1 MQNSLPKKI
10 QSYMEEHSRFRRW
23 SKLVTILACVVVFCT
38 TYALIL
44 PAVTMTSETYCGK
57 EEHTH
62 NEECY
67 ERELICTLGSDEDI
81 HEHTDACYETQFVL
95 ACGQEEGPE
104 HTHTT
109 DCYRMESVLVCT
121 EGEGASGAGTHQHR
135 DTCYKETLICGK
147 EEHQHTLL
155 CYSNPE
161 ADLETADIW
170 ERTLPAALS
179 GNWADDLSAVAES
192 QLGYHESTNNYI
204 LDEGGY
210 IHGYTRYGAWYGSP
224 YGDWCAMFA
233 SFCLHYAGIPES
245 AFPYEAGCTRWV
257 ELLTQAGLYTTGAPE
272 RGALAFFD
280 KNADGLAD
288 HVGIVTAVSD
298 DGFQTI
304 EGNLGK
310 AVVSQTHSYADGEVL
325 GYGLL
330 PNASEEPETPE
341 DTEKQPLCGLE
352 EHTHDESCYDES
364 GALICTLSEHT
375 HAGSCYEAAKQPLC
389 GLEEHTH
396 DESCYDESGALI
408 CTLSEHTHT
417 ESCYEAAKQ
426 PLCGLEEHTHDENC
440 YDESGALICTLSEH
454 THTDACYEAVGLDT
468 YEFSYADSQL
478 SLRLYVESPISLESA
493 ELQLTPVSQ
502 SEAQLTEM
510 LRTANAADDEA
521 PDASGEWILRQLAL
535 TQDGATLDTSA
546 FTMTADITLTRS
558 ALAPVEAELS
568 VFADAVPEAEPAI
581 SISVM
586 QEDET
591 QSLRKLDS
599 SSIAPGEASPVL
611 HAAVQSGL
619 LAVNAAT
626 ANPTYIVQY
635 YANLPRF
642 VKDGEQEASGLTPLK
657 VFDTSGGKLPTNS
670 ANNSTLN
677 IYLKST
683 GQTTNKNAGDP
694 TTLYT
699 VATKDELTRMYT
711 DNKFEYIKAPN
722 PSYIDK
728 LTENSSYTLKAVWVL
743 KDGKNPESTNSD
755 DWEQYSTDV
764 HFTNRSD
771 VADANKQVVYIHDNT
786 VIRMIYDCATSS
798 RNLPAAF
805 YDYDITSGQ
814 NDKGN
819 WRTGT
824 TGINQE
830 GNYSTSRNGQR
841 TWRSWCDVLAFGN
854 ANTGTGMANYKYDGI
869 YLNQHSGQNDGCAF
883 GLAKS
888 LSDGKIVYNEWIVA
902 PSLFNDGTAT
912 GKHTYEGSSL
922 TFSQV
927 GDTYTLS
934 AATIGQNSI
943 SGLQEFFNPSPYSG
957 KIHDHILTN
966 DFWPLDAIQNT
977 DPHTGAHNSSIGF
990 AGFKNT
996 DNNNGNFV
1004 STTGIFP
1011 ESDDGQAH
1019 NSFFGMQYAVEFT
1032 LTEDYVGP
1040 LEYYFFGDDD
1050 MWVFLD
1056 NTLVCDIGGVH
1067 SSVGEYV
1074 NLWDYL
1080 EKGRAGKHT
1089 LFFFYTERGASGS
1102 TCYMSFTLPS
1112 VSGINIEQKTADLK
1126 IAKTV
1131 VGESD
1136 PTKEFRF
1143 EIHFTDKDGKEILDD
1158 YSYTKTDRSGSTT
1171 DDLILHEGSEFT
1183 LKDGE
1188 SIHIKYLPIGLR
1200 YTVKELDS
1208 TGYTVTNTV
1217 NGVVSSGGTAS
1228 GTVIKDV
1235 QSAVVFTNTIG
1246 RVGLTLQKLDQ
1257 DGKPLTGAVFQLKN
1271 ANGDVMNF
1279 VRKDEKT
1286 YVVPTGSADYIDLS
1300 TAENPRSGSLYYI
1313 ASAAHPEYVIGQ
1325 ASAGSHQDAKLQKK
1339 NGQDT
1344 QKYYVYQQADGSYSF
1359 QSSSNGE
1366 WLDLDA
1372 NQTAN
1377 STLVHFWDNPSI
1389 PTTSST
1395 QEWYLIVNSD
1405 GSFKFKPRAAVLN
1418 KSKAV
1423 LDLNGANFAEG
1434 GRIQVYEDNGSAA
1447 QKWILVPV
1455 DPASAPETTDQLEL
1469 TDGSVRLDGLMP
1481 GNYTLTEV
1489 TTPEGFKAL
1498 DKPVKFH
1505 VDASGKIRLAS
1516 DSSSL
1521 AAVNEGGVILNV
1533 TNLPSD
1539 RKLTLRKLVTN
1550 SKTTQKF
1557 DFTISYELD
1566 GKTVEQKLSLA
1577 NGEDGTLDIPY
1588 GVEVTITEPKHDGYT
1603 LTFTQENTTLASG
1616 GSSCTIEKMTQ
1627 DVTIVATNEAG
1638 YALPETGGAGTIWF
1652 TIGGLLLTAGGL
1664 LYGCTLRR
1672 RRERRYF

>member
-10 QSYMEEHSRFRRW
+10 QSYREEHSRFRRW

-57 EEHTH
+57 EAHTH
-62 NEECY
+62 TEECY
-67 ERELICTLGSDEDI
+67 ERELICTLGSDEDV
-81 HEHTDACYETQFVL
+81 HEHTDACYEPQLVL

-109 DCYRMESVLVCT
+109 ACYRMESVLVCT

-135 DTCYKETLICGK
+135 DTCYKETLICGT

-179 GNWADDLSAVAES
+179 GNWADDLIAVAES

-210 IHGYTRYGAWYGSP
+210 IHGYTRYGVWYGSP

-375 HAGSCYEAAKQPLC
+375 H
-389 GLEEHTH
+389 
-396 DESCYDESGALI
+396 
-408 CTLSEHTHT
+408 
-417 ESCYEAAKQ
+417 
-426 PLCGLEEHTHDENC
+426 
-440 YDESGALICTLSEH
+440 
-454 THTDACYEAVGLDT
+454 TDACYQAVGLDT

-510 LRTANAADDEA
+510 LRTANAADGEE
-521 PDASGEWILRQLAL
+521 PDASGEWILRHLAL
-535 TQDGATLDTSA
+535 TQDGETLDTSA

-568 VFADAVPEAEPAI
+568 VFADAAPEAEPAI

-591 QSLRKLDS
+591 QSLRELDS
-599 SSIAPGEASPVL
+599 ASIAPGDASPVL

-626 ANPTYIVQY
+626 ANPTYTVQY

-771 VADANKQVVYIHDNT
+771 VADTNKQVVYIHDST
-786 VIRMIYDCATSS
+786 VIRLIYDCANTSQP
-798 RNLPAAF
+798 LPATF
-805 YDYDITSGQ
+805 YDYDITNGKTSDGL
-814 NDKGN
+814 
-819 WRTGT
+819 WMTGT
-824 TGINQE
+824 AGINQE
-830 GNYSTSRNGQR
+830 GNYSTSRNGKR

-869 YLNQHSGQNDGCAF
+869 YLNRHSGQNDGCAF

-934 AATIGQNSI
+934 SATVGGKTIN
-943 SGLQEFFNPSPYSG
+943 GLQEFFNPSPYKG
-957 KIHDHILTN
+957 KAHKTIYTN
-966 DFWPLDAIQNT
+966 DFWPLDTIYNA
-977 DPHTGAHNSSIGF
+977 DPHTGGYGSTVQYTGFENKDGNNDTNRTALIG
-990 AGFKNT
+990 
-996 DNNNGNFV
+996 
-1004 STTGIFP
+1004 SFP
-1011 ESDDGQAH
+1011 DSDDGVAH
-1019 NSFFGMQYAVEFT
+1019 NSFFGMQYAVKFT

-1056 NTLVCDIGGVH
+1056 DKLVCDIGGVH

-1089 LFFFYTERGASGS
+1089 LSFFYTERGASGS

-1171 DDLILHEGSEFT
+1171 DELILHEGSEFT

-1235 QSAVVFTNTIG
+1235 QSVVVFTNTIG

-1271 ANGDVMNF
+1271 ANDVMNF
-1279 VRKDEKT
+1279 VQKDDKT
-1286 YVVPTGSADYIDLS
+1286 YVVPTGNADYIDLS

-1455 DPASAPETTDQLEL
+1455 DPASAPETTDQLKL

-1481 GNYTLTEV
+1481 GDYTLTEV

-1577 NGEDGTLDIPY
+1577 NGGEGTLDIPY
-1588 GVEVTITEPKHDGYT
+1588 GVEVTITEPKHNGYT

>member
-44 PAVTMTSETYCGK
+44 PAITMTSETYCGK
-57 EEHTH
+57 EAHTH
-62 NEECY
+62 TEECY

-104 HTHTT
+104 HTHT
-109 DCYRMESVLVCT
+109 DECYRMESVLVCT

-135 DTCYKETLICGK
+135 DTCYKETLICDK

-179 GNWADDLSAVAES
+179 GNWADDLIAVAES

-352 EHTHDESCYDES
+352 EHTHDESCYNES
-364 GALICTLSEHT
+364 GALT
-375 HAGSCYEAAKQPLC
+375 
-389 GLEEHTH
+389 
-396 DESCYDESGALI
+396 

-417 ESCYEAAKQ
+417 ESCYEAAKK

-440 YDESGALICTLSEH
+440 YDESGALTCTLSEH
-454 THTDACYEAVGLDT
+454 THTDACYQAVGLDT

-521 PDASGEWILRQLAL
+521 PDASGEWILRHLAL
-535 TQDGATLDTSA
+535 TQDGATLDTST

-568 VFADAVPEAEPAI
+568 VFADAAPEAEPAI
-581 SISVM
+581 SVSVM

-591 QSLRKLDS
+591 QSLRELDS
-599 SSIAPGEASPVL
+599 ASIAPGEASPVL

-626 ANPTYIVQY
+626 ANPTYTVQY

-657 VFDTSGGKLPTNS
+657 VYDTSGGELPTNS

-743 KDGKNPESTNSD
+743 KDGKKPESTNSD

-771 VADANKQVVYIHDNT
+771 VADANKQVVYIHDST
-786 VIRMIYDCATSS
+786 VIRLIYDCANTSQP
-798 RNLPAAF
+798 LPATF
-805 YDYDITSGQ
+805 YDYDITNGKNSDGL
-814 NDKGN
+814 
-819 WRTGT
+819 WMTGT
-824 TGINQE
+824 AGINQE

-869 YLNQHSGQNDGCAF
+869 YLNRHSGQNDGCAF

-934 AATIGQNSI
+934 SATVGGKTIN
-943 SGLQEFFNPSPYSG
+943 GLQEFFNPSPYKG
-957 KIHDHILTN
+957 KAHKTIYTN
-966 DFWPLDAIQNT
+966 DFWPLDTIYNT
-977 DPHTGAHNSSIGF
+977 DPHTGGYGSTVQYTGFENKDGNNDTNRTALIG
-990 AGFKNT
+990 
-996 DNNNGNFV
+996 
-1004 STTGIFP
+1004 SFP
-1011 ESDDGQAH
+1011 DSDDGVAH

-1056 NTLVCDIGGVH
+1056 DKLVCDIGGVH

-1089 LFFFYTERGASGS
+1089 LSFFYTERGASGS

-1112 VSGINIEQKTADLK
+1112 VSGINIEQKTGDLTVK
-1126 IAKTV
+1126 KEV

-1143 EIHFTDKDGKEILDD
+1143 EIHFYDANGGEILDD
-1158 YSYTKTDRSGSTT
+1158 YSYSKTDLEGKIT

-1228 GTVIKDV
+1228 GTIIKDV

-1279 VRKDEKT
+1279 VRKDDKT

-1455 DPASAPETTDQLEL
+1455 DPASAPDTTDQLKL

-1481 GNYTLTEV
+1481 GDYTLTEV

-1566 GKTVEQKLSLA
+1566 GKTVEKKLSLA
-1577 NGEDGTLDIPY
+1577 NDEDGTLEIPY

>member
-10 QSYMEEHSRFRRW
+10 QSYREEHSRFRRW

-44 PAVTMTSETYCGK
+44 PAITMTSETYCGK
-57 EEHTH
+57 EAHTH
-62 NEECY
+62 TEECY
-67 ERELICTLGSDEDI
+67 ERELICTLGSDEDV
-81 HEHTDACYETQFVL
+81 HEHTDACYEPQLVL

-170 ERTLPAALS
+170 EHTLPAALS
-179 GNWADDLSAVAES
+179 GNWADDLIAVAES

-280 KNADGLAD
+280 KNADGLAE

-352 EHTHDESCYDES
+352 EHVHDESCFDES
-364 GALICTLSEHT
+364 VALTCTLSEHT
-375 HAGSCYEAAKQPLC
+375 HTESCYEAAKQPLC

-408 CTLSEHTHT
+408 CTI
-417 ESCYEAAKQ
+417 
-426 PLCGLEEHTHDENC
+426 P
-440 YDESGALICTLSEH
+440 EH
-454 THTDACYEAVGLDT
+454 THTDACYQAANVGT
-468 YEFSYADSQL
+468 YEFSYEDSQL
-478 SLRLYVESPISLESA
+478 SLRLYVESPISLENA
-493 ELQLTPVSQ
+493 ELQVTPVSQ

-510 LRTANAADDEA
+510 LRTANAADDEE

-535 TQDGATLDTSA
+535 TQDGETLDTTT

-568 VFADAVPEAEPAI
+568 VFADAAPEAEPAI
-581 SISVM
+581 SISVT

-591 QSLRKLDS
+591 QSLRELDS
-599 SSIAPGEASPVL
+599 ASIAPGEASPVL

-626 ANPTYIVQY
+626 ANPTYTVQY

-743 KDGKNPESTNSD
+743 KDGKNPESTNSG

-771 VADANKQVVYIHDNT
+771 VADANKQVVYIHDST
-786 VIRMIYDCATSS
+786 VIRLIYDCANTSQP
-798 RNLPAAF
+798 LPATF
-805 YDYDITSGQ
+805 YDYDITNGKNSDGL
-814 NDKGN
+814 
-819 WRTGT
+819 WMTGT
-824 TGINQE
+824 AGINQE

-869 YLNQHSGQNDGCAF
+869 YLNRHSGQNDGCAF

-990 AGFKNT
+990 AGFENT

-1019 NSFFGMQYAVEFT
+1019 NSFFGMQYAVTFT
-1032 LTEDYVGP
+1032 LTKDYVGP

-1056 NTLVCDIGGVH
+1056 DELVCDIGGVH

-1089 LFFFYTERGASGS
+1089 LSFFYTERGASGS

-1112 VSGINIEQKTADLK
+1112 VSGINIEQKTGDLTVK
-1126 IAKTV
+1126 KEV
-1131 VGESD
+1131 VGESNSTRD
-1136 PTKEFRF
+1136 FKF
-1143 EIHFTDKDGKEILDD
+1143 EIHFYDANGGEILDD
-1158 YSYTKTDRSGSTT
+1158 YSYSKTDLEGKIT

-1257 DGKPLTGAVFQLKN
+1257 DGKPLNGAVFQLKN

-1286 YVVPTGSADYIDLS
+1286 YVVPTGRADYIDLS

-1313 ASAAHPEYVIGQ
+1313 ASATHPEYVIGQ
-1325 ASAGSHQDAKLQKK
+1325 ASASSHQDAKLQIK

-1344 QKYYVYQQADGSYSF
+1344 QKYYIYQQADGSYSF
-1359 QSSSNGE
+1359 QSKSNGE

-1372 NQTAN
+1372 NKTDN
-1377 STLVHFWDNPSI
+1377 FSLVHFWDNPST
-1389 PTTSST
+1389 PTASST

-1434 GRIQVYEDNGSAA
+1434 EKIQVYEDNDSPA

-1455 DPASAPETTDQLEL
+1455 DPASAPDTTDRLEL

-1481 GNYTLTEV
+1481 GGYTLTEV
-1489 TTPEGFKAL
+1489 TPPEGFKPL
-1498 DKPVKFH
+1498 DKSVEFH
-1505 VDASGKIRLAS
+1505 VDANGKITLDS

-1521 AAVNEGGVILNV
+1521 AAVNEDGFILNV

-1566 GKTVEQKLSLA
+1566 GNRVEKELSLA
-1577 NGEDGTLDIPY
+1577 NGEGGMLDIPY

-1664 LYGCTLRR
+1664 LHGCTLRR

>member
-23 SKLVTILACVVVFCT
+23 SKLVTVLACVVVFCT

-44 PAVTMTSETYCGK
+44 PAITMTSETYCGK
-57 EEHTH
+57 EAHTH

-67 ERELICTLGSDEDI
+67 ERELICTLGSDENI
-81 HEHTDACYETQFVL
+81 HEHMDACYEPQLVL

-170 ERTLPAALS
+170 ARTLPAALS
-179 GNWADDLSAVAES
+179 GNWADDLIAVAES

-330 PNASEEPETPE
+330 PNASEKPETPE
-341 DTEKQPLCGLE
+341 DTE
-352 EHTHDESCYDES
+352 
-364 GALICTLSEHT
+364 
-375 HAGSCYEAAKQPLC
+375 
-389 GLEEHTH
+389 
-396 DESCYDESGALI
+396 
-408 CTLSEHTHT
+408 
-417 ESCYEAAKQ
+417 KQ

-454 THTDACYEAVGLDT
+454 THTKSCYEAAKQPLCGLEEHTHDESCYDESGALTCTLPEHTHTDACYQAVGLDT

-510 LRTANAADDEA
+510 LRTANAADDEE

-535 TQDGATLDTSA
+535 TQDGETLDTSA

-568 VFADAVPEAEPAI
+568 VFADAAPEAEPAI
-581 SISVM
+581 SVSVM

-591 QSLRKLDS
+591 QSLRELDS
-599 SSIAPGEASPVL
+599 AAIAPGEASPVL

-771 VADANKQVVYIHDNT
+771 VAAANKQVVYIHDST
-786 VIRMIYDCATSS
+786 VIRLIYDCANTSQP
-798 RNLPAAF
+798 LPATF
-805 YDYDITSGQ
+805 YDYDITNGKNSG
-814 NDKGN
+814 GP
-819 WRTGT
+819 WMTGT
-824 TGINQE
+824 AGINQE

-869 YLNQHSGQNDGCAF
+869 YLNRHSGQNDGCAF

-934 AATIGQNSI
+934 SATVGGKTIN
-943 SGLQEFFNPSPYSG
+943 GLQEFFNPSPYKG
-957 KIHDHILTN
+957 KAHKTIYTN
-966 DFWPLDAIQNT
+966 DSWPLDTIYNA
-977 DPHTGAHNSSIGF
+977 DPHTGGYGSTVQYTGFENKDGNNDTNRTALIG
-990 AGFKNT
+990 
-996 DNNNGNFV
+996 
-1004 STTGIFP
+1004 SFP
-1011 ESDDGQAH
+1011 DSDDGVAH

-1089 LFFFYTERGASGS
+1089 LSFFYTERGASGS

-1112 VSGINIEQKTADLK
+1112 VSGINIEQKTGDLTVK
-1126 IAKTV
+1126 KEV

-1286 YVVPTGSADYIDLS
+1286 YVVPTGRADYIDLS

-1325 ASAGSHQDAKLQKK
+1325 ASAGSHQDAKLQIK
-1339 NGQDT
+1339 NDQDT

-1455 DPASAPETTDQLEL
+1455 DPASAPDTTDQLKL

-1481 GNYTLTEV
+1481 GDYTLTEV

-1566 GKTVEQKLSLA
+1566 GKTVEKTLSLA
-1577 NGEDGTLDIPY
+1577 NGEDGTLEIPY

-1603 LTFTQENTTLASG
+1603 LTFTQENATLASG

-1672 RRERRYF
+1672 RHERRFF

>member
-10 QSYMEEHSRFRRW
+10 QSYREEHSRFRRW

-57 EEHTH
+57 EAHTH
-62 NEECY
+62 TEECY
-67 ERELICTLGSDEDI
+67 ERELICTLGSDEDV
-81 HEHTDACYETQFVL
+81 HEHTDACYEPQLVL

-109 DCYRMESVLVCT
+109 ACYRMESVLVCT

-135 DTCYKETLICGK
+135 DTCYKETLICGT

-179 GNWADDLSAVAES
+179 GNWADDLIAVAES

-210 IHGYTRYGAWYGSP
+210 IHGYTRYGVWYGSP

-352 EHTHDESCYDES
+352 EHTHDE
-364 GALICTLSEHT
+364 
-375 HAGSCYEAAKQPLC
+375 
-389 GLEEHTH
+389 
-396 DESCYDESGALI
+396 
-408 CTLSEHTHT
+408 
-417 ESCYEAAKQ
+417 
-426 PLCGLEEHTHDENC
+426 NC

-454 THTDACYEAVGLDT
+454 THTDACYQAVGLDT

-510 LRTANAADDEA
+510 LRTANAADGEE
-521 PDASGEWILRQLAL
+521 PDASGEWILRHLAL
-535 TQDGATLDTSA
+535 TQDGETLDTSA

-568 VFADAVPEAEPAI
+568 VFADAAPEAEPAI
-581 SISVM
+581 SVSVM

-591 QSLRKLDS
+591 QSLRELDS
-599 SSIAPGEASPVL
+599 ASIAPGDASPVL

-626 ANPTYIVQY
+626 ANPTYTVQY

-771 VADANKQVVYIHDNT
+771 VADTNKQVVYIHDST
-786 VIRMIYDCATSS
+786 VIRLIYDCANTSQP
-798 RNLPAAF
+798 LPATF
-805 YDYDITSGQ
+805 YDYDITNGKTSDGL
-814 NDKGN
+814 
-819 WRTGT
+819 WMTGT
-824 TGINQE
+824 AGINQE
-830 GNYSTSRNGQR
+830 GNYSTSRNGKR

-869 YLNQHSGQNDGCAF
+869 YLNRHSGQNDGCAF

-934 AATIGQNSI
+934 SATVGGKTIN
-943 SGLQEFFNPSPYSG
+943 GLQEFFNPSPYKG
-957 KIHDHILTN
+957 KAHKTIYTN
-966 DFWPLDAIQNT
+966 DFWPLDTIYNA
-977 DPHTGAHNSSIGF
+977 DPHTGGYGSTVQYTGFENKDGNNDTNRTALIG
-990 AGFKNT
+990 
-996 DNNNGNFV
+996 
-1004 STTGIFP
+1004 SFP
-1011 ESDDGQAH
+1011 DSDDGVAH
-1019 NSFFGMQYAVEFT
+1019 NSFFGMQYAVKFT

-1056 NTLVCDIGGVH
+1056 DKLVCDIGGVH

-1089 LFFFYTERGASGS
+1089 LSFFYTERGASGS

-1171 DDLILHEGSEFT
+1171 DELILHEGSEFT

-1235 QSAVVFTNTIG
+1235 QSVVVFTNTIG

-1271 ANGDVMNF
+1271 ANDVMNF
-1279 VRKDEKT
+1279 VQKDDKT
-1286 YVVPTGSADYIDLS
+1286 YVVPTGNADYIDLS

-1325 ASAGSHQDAKLQKK
+1325 ASAGSHQDAKLQIK

-1366 WLDLDA
+1366 WLDLDE

-1455 DPASAPETTDQLEL
+1455 DPASAPETTDQLKL

-1481 GNYTLTEV
+1481 GDYTLTEL

-1539 RKLTLRKLVTN
+1539 RKLTLKKLVTR
-1550 SKTTQKF
+1550 SDTKQKF

-1577 NGEDGTLDIPY
+1577 NGGEGTLDIPY

-1627 DVTIVATNEAG
+1627 DVTIIATNEAG

-1664 LYGCTLRR
+1664 LYRCTLRR

>member
-1 MQNSLPKKI
+1 
-10 QSYMEEHSRFRRW
+10 
-23 SKLVTILACVVVFCT
+23 
-38 TYALIL
+38 
-44 PAVTMTSETYCGK
+44 
-57 EEHTH
+57 
-62 NEECY
+62 
-67 ERELICTLGSDEDI
+67 
-81 HEHTDACYETQFVL
+81 
-95 ACGQEEGPE
+95 
-104 HTHTT
+104 
-109 DCYRMESVLVCT
+109 
-121 EGEGASGAGTHQHR
+121 
-135 DTCYKETLICGK
+135 
-147 EEHQHTLL
+147 
-155 CYSNPE
+155 
-161 ADLETADIW
+161 
-170 ERTLPAALS
+170 
-179 GNWADDLSAVAES
+179 
-192 QLGYHESTNNYI
+192 
-204 LDEGGY
+204 
-210 IHGYTRYGAWYGSP
+210 
-224 YGDWCAMFA
+224 MFA

-330 PNASEEPETPE
+330 PNASEKPETPE
-341 DTEKQPLCGLE
+341 DTE
-352 EHTHDESCYDES
+352 
-364 GALICTLSEHT
+364 
-375 HAGSCYEAAKQPLC
+375 
-389 GLEEHTH
+389 
-396 DESCYDESGALI
+396 
-408 CTLSEHTHT
+408 
-417 ESCYEAAKQ
+417 KQ

-454 THTDACYEAVGLDT
+454 THTKSCYEAAKQPLCGLEEHTHDESCYDESGALTCTLPEHTHTDACYQAVGLDT

-510 LRTANAADDEA
+510 LRTANAADDEE

-535 TQDGATLDTSA
+535 TQDGETLDTSA

-568 VFADAVPEAEPAI
+568 VFADAAPEAEPAI
-581 SISVM
+581 SVSVM

-591 QSLRKLDS
+591 QSLRELDS
-599 SSIAPGEASPVL
+599 AAIAPGEASPVL

-771 VADANKQVVYIHDNT
+771 VAAANKQVVYIHDST
-786 VIRMIYDCATSS
+786 VIRLIYDCANTSQP
-798 RNLPAAF
+798 LPATF
-805 YDYDITSGQ
+805 YDYDITNGKNSG
-814 NDKGN
+814 GP
-819 WRTGT
+819 WMTGT
-824 TGINQE
+824 AGINQE

-869 YLNQHSGQNDGCAF
+869 YLNRHSGQNDGCAF

-934 AATIGQNSI
+934 SATVGGKTIN
-943 SGLQEFFNPSPYSG
+943 GLQEFFNPSPYKG
-957 KIHDHILTN
+957 KAHKTIYTN
-966 DFWPLDAIQNT
+966 DFWPLDTIYNA
-977 DPHTGAHNSSIGF
+977 DPHTGGYGSTVQYTGFENKDGNNDTNRTALIG
-990 AGFKNT
+990 
-996 DNNNGNFV
+996 
-1004 STTGIFP
+1004 SFP
-1011 ESDDGQAH
+1011 DSDDGVAH

-1089 LFFFYTERGASGS
+1089 LSFFYTERGASGS

-1112 VSGINIEQKTADLK
+1112 VSGINIEQKTGDLTVK
-1126 IAKTV
+1126 KEV

-1286 YVVPTGSADYIDLS
+1286 YVVPTGRADYIDLS

-1325 ASAGSHQDAKLQKK
+1325 ASAGSHQDAKLQIK
-1339 NGQDT
+1339 NDQDT

-1455 DPASAPETTDQLEL
+1455 DPASAPDTTDQLKL

-1481 GNYTLTEV
+1481 GDYTLTEV

-1566 GKTVEQKLSLA
+1566 GKTVEKTLSLA
-1577 NGEDGTLDIPY
+1577 NGEDGTLEIPY

-1603 LTFTQENTTLASG
+1603 LTFTQENATLASG

-1672 RRERRYF
+1672 RHERRFF

>member
-10 QSYMEEHSRFRRW
+10 QSYREEHSRFRRW

-57 EEHTH
+57 EAHTH
-62 NEECY
+62 TEECY

-81 HEHTDACYETQFVL
+81 HEHTDACYEPQLVL

-104 HTHTT
+104 HTHT
-109 DCYRMESVLVCT
+109 DECYRMESVLVCT

-179 GNWADDLSAVAES
+179 GNWADDLIAVAES

-352 EHTHDESCYDES
+352 EHTHDE
-364 GALICTLSEHT
+364 G
-375 HAGSCYEAAKQPLC
+375 
-389 GLEEHTH
+389 
-396 DESCYDESGALI
+396 
-408 CTLSEHTHT
+408 
-417 ESCYEAAKQ
+417 
-426 PLCGLEEHTHDENC
+426 C

-454 THTDACYEAVGLDT
+454 THTDACYQPVGLDT

-478 SLRLYVESPISLESA
+478 SLRLYVESPISLENA

-510 LRTANAADDEA
+510 LRTANAADDEE

-568 VFADAVPEAEPAI
+568 VFADAAPEAEPAI

-591 QSLRKLDS
+591 QSLRELDS
-599 SSIAPGEASPVL
+599 ASIAPGEASPVL

-626 ANPTYIVQY
+626 ANPTYTVQY

-642 VKDGEQEASGLTPLK
+642 VKEGDPEASGLTALK
-657 VFDTSGGKLPTNS
+657 VYDTSGGKLPTNS

-728 LTENSSYTLKAVWVL
+728 LTESPGYDLREIWVL
-743 KDGKNPESTNSD
+743 KEGRSADSTNSD
-755 DWEQYSTDV
+755 DWDQYGTDI
-764 HFTNRSD
+764 HFTNRSG
-771 VADANKQVVYIHDNT
+771 VADTNKKIVYIHSNT

-990 AGFKNT
+990 AGFENT

-1032 LTEDYVGP
+1032 LTKDYVGP

-1056 NTLVCDIGGVH
+1056 DDLVCDIGGVH

-1080 EKGRAGKHT
+1080 TKGKSGTHT
-1089 LFFFYTERGASGS
+1089 LSFFYTERGASGS

-1136 PTKEFRF
+1136 PTKDFRF
-1143 EIHFTDKDGKEILDD
+1143 KIHFTDANGNEILDD
-1158 YSYTKTDRSGSTT
+1158 YSYTKTDSSGSTT
-1171 DDLILHEGSEFT
+1171 DDLILHEGSKFT

-1217 NGVVSSGGTAS
+1217 NGVVSSGDTAT
-1228 GTVIKDV
+1228 GTVIKDL
-1235 QSAVVFTNTIG
+1235 QSTVVFTNTIG

-1257 DGKPLTGAVFQLKN
+1257 DGNPLTGAAFQLIGSDGKPIY
-1271 ANGDVMNF
+1271 F
-1279 VRKDEKT
+1279 QKDADGNYSVPVT
-1286 YVVPTGSADYIDLS
+1286 ASDLVVDQQD
-1300 TAENPRSGSLYYI
+1300 YYI
-1313 ASAAHPEYVIGQ
+1313 ALADEQSWVLGQ
-1325 ASAGSHQDAKLQKK
+1325 NLSSDTQYRAQLQKK
-1339 NGQDT
+1339 TDSNA
-1344 QKYYVYQQADGSYSF
+1344 QKFKVYRQADGSYSF
-1359 QSSSNGE
+1359 RCLANNR
-1366 WLDLDA
+1366 WLDLD
-1372 NQTAN
+1372 NGITEN
-1377 STLVHFWDNPSI
+1377 GKSMVHFWTNNDT
-1389 PTTSST
+1389 PTTHDN
-1395 QEWYLIVNSD
+1395 QKWFLIVS
-1405 GSFKFKPRAAVLN
+1405 GGTVKIKPRVAVLN

-1423 LDLNGANFAEG
+1423 LDLFGNTRAEG
-1434 GRIQVYEDNGSAA
+1434 QNINVYEDNDSAA

-1455 DPASAPETTDQLEL
+1455 DPASAPDTTDRLEL
-1469 TDGSVRLDGLMP
+1469 TDGSVRLDDLMP
-1481 GNYTLTEV
+1481 GGYTLTEV
-1489 TTPEGFKAL
+1489 TTPEGFKPL

-1505 VDASGKIRLAS
+1505 VDASGKITLAS
-1516 DSSSL
+1516 NSSSL
-1521 AAVNEGGVILNV
+1521 AAVKEGGVILNV

-1577 NGEDGTLDIPY
+1577 NGSEGTLDIPY
-1588 GVEVTITEPKHDGYT
+1588 GVDVTITEPKHDGYT

-1664 LYGCTLRR
+1664 LHGCTLRR

>member
-23 SKLVTILACVVVFCT
+23 SKLVTVLACVVVFCT

-44 PAVTMTSETYCGK
+44 PAITMTSETYCGK
-57 EEHTH
+57 EAHTH

-67 ERELICTLGSDEDI
+67 ERELICTLGSDENI
-81 HEHTDACYETQFVL
+81 HEHMDACYEPQLVL

-170 ERTLPAALS
+170 ARTLPAALS
-179 GNWADDLSAVAES
+179 GNWADDLIAVAES

-233 SFCLHYAGIPES
+233 SFCGGVIGALVMTFCLHYAGIPES

-330 PNASEEPETPE
+330 PNASEKPETPE
-341 DTEKQPLCGLE
+341 DTE
-352 EHTHDESCYDES
+352 
-364 GALICTLSEHT
+364 
-375 HAGSCYEAAKQPLC
+375 
-389 GLEEHTH
+389 
-396 DESCYDESGALI
+396 
-408 CTLSEHTHT
+408 
-417 ESCYEAAKQ
+417 KQ

-454 THTDACYEAVGLDT
+454 THTKSCYEAAKQPLCGLEEHTHDESCYDESGALTCTLPEHTHTDACYQAVGLDT

-510 LRTANAADDEA
+510 LRTANAADDEE

-535 TQDGATLDTSA
+535 TQDGETLDTSA

-568 VFADAVPEAEPAI
+568 VFADAAPEAEPAI
-581 SISVM
+581 SVSVM

-591 QSLRKLDS
+591 QSLRELDS
-599 SSIAPGEASPVL
+599 AAIAPGEASPVL

-771 VADANKQVVYIHDNT
+771 VAAANKQVVYIHDST
-786 VIRMIYDCATSS
+786 VIRLIYDCANTSQP
-798 RNLPAAF
+798 LPATF
-805 YDYDITSGQ
+805 YDYDITNGKNSG
-814 NDKGN
+814 GP
-819 WRTGT
+819 WMTGT
-824 TGINQE
+824 AGINQE

-869 YLNQHSGQNDGCAF
+869 YLNRHSGQNDGCAF

-934 AATIGQNSI
+934 SATVGGKTIN
-943 SGLQEFFNPSPYSG
+943 GLQEFFNPSPYKG
-957 KIHDHILTN
+957 KAHKTIYTN
-966 DFWPLDAIQNT
+966 DFWPLDTIYNA
-977 DPHTGAHNSSIGF
+977 DPHTGGYGSTVQYTGFENKDGNNDTNRTALIG
-990 AGFKNT
+990 
-996 DNNNGNFV
+996 
-1004 STTGIFP
+1004 SFP
-1011 ESDDGQAH
+1011 DSDDGVAH

-1089 LFFFYTERGASGS
+1089 LSFFYTERGASGS

-1112 VSGINIEQKTADLK
+1112 VSGINIEQKTGDLTVK
-1126 IAKTV
+1126 KEV

-1286 YVVPTGSADYIDLS
+1286 YVVPTGRADYIDLS

-1325 ASAGSHQDAKLQKK
+1325 ASAGSHQDAKLQIK
-1339 NGQDT
+1339 NDQDT

-1455 DPASAPETTDQLEL
+1455 DPASAPDTTDQLKL

-1481 GNYTLTEV
+1481 GDYTLTEV

-1566 GKTVEQKLSLA
+1566 GKTVEKTLSLA
-1577 NGEDGTLDIPY
+1577 NGEDGTLEIPY

-1603 LTFTQENTTLASG
+1603 LTFTQENATLASG

-1672 RRERRYF
+1672 RHERRFF

>member
-57 EEHTH
+57 EAHTH

-67 ERELICTLGSDEDI
+67 ERELICTLGSDENI
-81 HEHTDACYETQFVL
+81 HEHTDACYESQLVL

-179 GNWADDLSAVAES
+179 GNWADDLIAVAES

-210 IHGYTRYGAWYGSP
+210 IHGHTRYGAWYGSP

-257 ELLTQAGLYTTGAPE
+257 ELLTQAGLYTTSAPE

-352 EHTHDESCYDES
+352 EHIHDESCYDES
-364 GALICTLSEHT
+364 GALT
-375 HAGSCYEAAKQPLC
+375 
-389 GLEEHTH
+389 
-396 DESCYDESGALI
+396 
-408 CTLSEHTHT
+408 
-417 ESCYEAAKQ
+417 
-426 PLCGLEEHTHDENC
+426 
-440 YDESGALICTLSEH
+440 CTLSEH
-454 THTDACYEAVGLDT
+454 THTDACYQAVGLDT

-510 LRTANAADDEA
+510 LRTANAADDEE

-568 VFADAVPEAEPAI
+568 VFADAAPEAEPAI
-581 SISVM
+581 SVSVM

-591 QSLRKLDS
+591 QSLRELDS
-599 SSIAPGEASPVL
+599 ASIAPGEASPVL

-626 ANPTYIVQY
+626 ANPTYTVQY

-657 VFDTSGGKLPTNS
+657 VFDTSGNALPK
-670 ANNSTLN
+670 NNEPNPVRN
-677 IYLKST
+677 IYLEAV
-683 GQTTNKNAGDP
+683 GRNTTKNAGVKTP
-694 TTLYT
+694 LYK
-699 VATKDELTRMYT
+699 VATKNELTQMYT
-711 DNKFEYIKAPN
+711 DNTFQYIKAPN

-728 LTENSSYTLKAVWVL
+728 LTENSSYTLEAVWVL
-743 KDGKNPESTNSD
+743 KEDKSADSTNSD
-755 DWEQYSTDV
+755 DWDQYGTDV

-771 VADANKQVVYIHDNT
+771 VADANKQVVYIHDST
-786 VIRMIYDCATSS
+786 VIRLIYDCATASQK
-798 RNLPAAF
+798 LTAAF
-805 YDYDITSGQ
+805 YDYDITGGI
-814 NDKGN
+814 KGSN
-819 WRTGT
+819 TWYTNKADGEGAL
-824 TGINQE
+824 GINSKT
-830 GNYSTSRNGQR
+830 NYPAKSANGKTSIGDAKD
-841 TWRSWCDVLAFGN
+841 TLAFG
-854 ANTGTGMANYKYDGI
+854 NTGTGMANYKFAGV
-869 YLNQHSGQNDGCAF
+869 YLNQYSKKAGSGQSAYDVNYGCTF
-883 GLAKS
+883 GLADH
-888 LSDGKIVYNEWIVA
+888 LENGKIVYNPYLLV
-902 PSLFNDGTAT
+902 PDLFNEGTAK
-912 GKHTYEGSSL
+912 GKKTYDNSHL
-922 TFSQV
+922 IFSQV

-934 AATIGQNSI
+934 SAEANGLGSI
-943 SGLQEFFNPSPYSG
+943 SELEYFFNPSPTPEKTHGS
-957 KIHDHILTN
+957 IFTN
-966 DFWPLDAIQNT
+966 DFWPLDTATDRSDPNFGSYSDPKYYYYGVASLDNT
-977 DPHTGAHNSSIGF
+977 AANASKTTENNS
-990 AGFKNT
+990 
-996 DNNNGNFV
+996 
-1004 STTGIFP
+1004 FP
-1011 ESDDGQAH
+1011 YSDDGQAH

-1080 EKGRAGKHT
+1080 KKGDAGEHT
-1089 LFFFYTERGASGS
+1089 LSFFYTERGASGS

-1143 EIHFTDKDGKEILDD
+1143 EIHFTDANGNEILDD

-1188 SIHIKYLPIGLR
+1188 SIHIRYLPIGLR

-1257 DGKPLTGAVFQLKN
+1257 DGESLNGAVFQLKN

-1339 NGQDT
+1339 SGQDT

-1359 QSSSNGE
+1359 QSNSNGE

-1455 DPASAPETTDQLEL
+1455 DPASAPKTTDQLEL

-1481 GNYTLTEV
+1481 GDYTLTEV
-1489 TTPEGFKAL
+1489 TTPDGFKAL

-1539 RKLTLRKLVTN
+1539 RKLTLKKLVTN

-1566 GKTVEQKLSLA
+1566 GKTVEKTLSLA
-1577 NGEDGTLDIPY
+1577 NGEDGTLEIPY

-1672 RRERRYF
+1672 RHERRFF